1 MRVSGGHL
9 CAKHRSTDR
18 GGSRDLEP
26 TVLYFLCGENTA
38 VGSVALT
45 VHWTVIHYHLTL
57 RVFALLAT
65 LVALITLDIDRLKF
79 FFVIK
84 NENSHLMVTVFVFGC
99 GGRVRVSG
107 GHLCAKHRSTD
118 RGGSRDLE
126 PIRANFV
133 CLHPQNIVV
142 SGTAVHR
149 YSLF

>member
-1 MRVSGGHL
+1 MVSDFSTPISKSVRIVGCGGRVRVSGGHL

-45 VHWTVIHYHLTL
+45 VHRTVIYYHLTL

-79 FFVIK
+79 FFVVK
-84 NENSHLMVTVFVFGC
+84 NENSHLMVTVFIFGK
-99 GGRVRVSG
+99 
-107 GHLCAKHRSTD
+107 LHRFRCRHKT
-118 RGGSRDLE
+118 
-126 PIRANFV
+126 IR
-133 CLHPQNIVV
+133 
-142 SGTAVHR
+142 
-149 YSLF
+149 